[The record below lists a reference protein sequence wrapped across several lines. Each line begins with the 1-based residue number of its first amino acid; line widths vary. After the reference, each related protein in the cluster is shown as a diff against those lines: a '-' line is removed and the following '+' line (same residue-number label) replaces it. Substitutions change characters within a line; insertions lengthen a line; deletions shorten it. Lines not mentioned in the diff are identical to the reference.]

1 MGIKLSDLSPWARR
15 KALEK
20 YQKEQEKDQ
29 KRAAVPKL
37 EDVFDSKLERDY
49 YLAEI
54 LPRVRSGEISTV
66 SLHERFELLPASSYC
81 GIRLPAAQSLPARDT
96 RTRRRKPATM
106 RSLFRCVHDTNSR
119 SRLIARCA
127 WKSVRITRSP
137 KSAQKRPRSQCAR
150 K

>member
-37 EDVFDSKLERDY
+37 EDVFESNLERDY

-81 GIRLPAAQSLPARDT
+81 GIRLPAAHYTPDFVITYADGSVEAVEVKSKKIRQLQGSYVY
-96 RTRRRKPATM
+96 RRR
-106 RSLFRCVHDTNSR
+106 LF
-119 SRLIARCA
+119 IEKYARPNG
-127 WKSVRITRSP
+127 WKFTEVIR
-137 KSAQKRPRSQCAR
+137 
-150 K
+150 

>member
-37 EDVFDSKLERDY
+37 EDVFESNLERDY

-81 GIRLPAAQSLPARDT
+81 GIRLPAAHYTPDFVITYADGSVEAVEVKSKKIRQLQGSYVY
-96 RTRRRKPATM
+96 RRR
-106 RSLFRCVHDTNSR
+106 LFIERY
-119 SRLIARCA
+119 ARPNG
-127 WKSVRITRSP
+127 WKFTEVIR
-137 KSAQKRPRSQCAR
+137 
-150 K
+150 

>member
-15 KALEK
+15 KDLEK

-37 EDVFDSKLERDY
+37 EDVFESNLERDY

-81 GIRLPAAQSLPARDT
+81 GIRLPAAHYTPDFVITYADGSVEAVEVKSKKIRQLQGSYVY
-96 RTRRRKPATM
+96 RRR
-106 RSLFRCVHDTNSR
+106 LF
-119 SRLIARCA
+119 IEKYARPNG
-127 WKSVRITRSP
+127 WKFTEVIR
-137 KSAQKRPRSQCAR
+137 
-150 K
+150 